1 MRMSF
6 WRALVRAA
14 VLALVALPG
23 AALAQYEVL
32 SEQTTTV
39 LTATADPAVPGR
51 VSLRAEVGTAFGS
64 GVPEGRITF
73 LDMGTLRVLGWSSV
87 EQPQITIEG
96 LPPGRHVLR
105 ADYSG
110 SAAHLPLIVLPSHSA
125 EVPVDILMQPALTLS
140 SSNDLIAPGDVVTF
154 AVTVTGGAGVP
165 TGSVTF
171 RDGDEVIAAHVRLD
185 HAGIAAFTTSALS
198 PGSRSIAATYEG
210 DGRYAAAATR
220 IEQQVTSPVA
230 LIAPRL

>member
-125 EVPVDILMQPALTLS
+125 EIPVDILMQPALTLS

-210 DGRYAAAATR
+210 DGRYAAAETR